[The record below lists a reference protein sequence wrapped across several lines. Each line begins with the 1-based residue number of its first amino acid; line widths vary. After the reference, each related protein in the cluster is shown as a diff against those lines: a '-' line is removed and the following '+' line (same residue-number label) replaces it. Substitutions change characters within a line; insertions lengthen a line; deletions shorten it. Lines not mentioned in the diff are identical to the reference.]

1 MAQEL
6 DAFAEMMLDE
16 AAVLAHASIQPNEL
30 RRLWAEGLT
39 DVKKLADHFGVTEG
53 AIEWRAVRL
62 GLKKP
67 QPGVDWAAARQL
79 WSEGKNVREIASE
92 LNTSPGYV
100 ATILGKPE
108 EDIGPRM
115 RRMQVMTL
123 AQKGLTQA
131 EIAEKV
137 GLSEVRVNHIL
148 TEAGSHGM
156 AAIAA
161 RRRQVVEM
169 HNAGMTPDEIA
180 EGTGYNH
187 EYVSAILKD
196 YGLLPHRLPGTR
208 PSEAEA
214 LRRRQQVWD
223 LDDEGIS
230 PKDIAE
236 RVGLSLRS
244 IYHIIRA
251 KPDPDVR
258 GGQKIMRELAQKTG
272 VSVEDVGNYLCM
284 NEHERRRLRETG
296 ITERHPAWTEE
307 HWQSVDKEIGSMRQR
322 EEARLRTTLE
332 EDRRELEALEQ
343 SLGGSSGSQSV
354 VEPTAWELA
363 QARRFWERTRE
374 QAAEKEPFAVLLSG
388 AMERQYPRDTERQ
401 VRLTGYITELLAR
414 HPAGRFP
421 AGEAKELA
429 EKWGVPEITKF
440 EDILPP
446 AFSQATRESNP
457 RYKTI
462 TVDKTT
468 FKVDRGIVDL
478 VTKLNKAGYKTA
490 DSCSGMREDHPRG
503 PRVLQG
509 YLSFKKKDLTA
520 AQQGKIKTAARAAGL
535 EIGETPPDWKK
546 YVGGTY
552 WGEAYLA
559 IYTPMYTPE
568 KESWNAGQ
576 FLHKFEQAL
585 FK

>member
-1 MAQEL
+1 MAQDL

-16 AAVLAHASIQPNEL
+16 AAVLAHASIEPKEL
-30 RRLWAEGLT
+30 RRLWAEGVT
-39 DVKKLADHFGVTEG
+39 DVKKLADHFGVPEQSV
-53 AIEWRAVRL
+53 EWRAVRL

-67 QPGVDWAAARQL
+67 RPGVDWAVARQL
-79 WSEGKNVREIASE
+79 WSEGKNVREIANE

-123 AQKGLTQA
+123 SQKGLTQV
-131 EIAEKV
+131 EIAAKV
-137 GLSEVRVNHIL
+137 GLSEGRVNDIL

-161 RRRQVVEM
+161 RRRQVLEM

-187 EYVSAILKD
+187 QYVATILKD
-196 YGLLPHRLPGTR
+196 YGLESHTRPGTR

-223 LDDEGIS
+223 LDDEGLS
-230 PKDIAE
+230 PKEIAE
-236 RVGLSLRS
+236 RIGVSLRHV
-244 IYHIIRA
+244 YDIIRA

-258 GGQKIMRELAQKTG
+258 GGQRIMRGLARKAE
-272 VSVEDVGNYLCM
+272 VSVKDIGNYLRM

-307 HWQSVDKEIGSMRQR
+307 HWQAADKEIGSMRQR
-322 EEARLRTTLE
+322 EEARLSTALE
-332 EDRRELEALEQ
+332 EDARELEALEQ
-343 SLGGSSGSQSV
+343 S
-354 VEPTAWELA
+354 VEPTAQELA
-363 QARRFWERTRE
+363 EAQHFWERTQER
-374 QAAEKEPFAVLLSG
+374 AGEKEPFAVLLSG
-388 AMERQYPRDTERQ
+388 AIERRYPRHTERQ

-440 EDILPP
+440 EDILP
-446 AFSQATRESNP
+446 
-457 RYKTI
+457 
-462 TVDKTT
+462 
-468 FKVDRGIVDL
+468 
-478 VTKLNKAGYKTA
+478 
-490 DSCSGMREDHPRG
+490 
-503 PRVLQG
+503 
-509 YLSFKKKDLTA
+509 
-520 AQQGKIKTAARAAGL
+520 
-535 EIGETPPDWKK
+535 
-546 YVGGTY
+546 
-552 WGEAYLA
+552 
-559 IYTPMYTPE
+559 
-568 KESWNAGQ
+568 
-576 FLHKFEQAL
+576 
-585 FK
+585 